1 MDNIKKLYLPLE
13 ASSLL
18 HYLEIP
24 SYLVVDSEHSI
35 GHYEVDEVY
44 APKILRNLVDLNFAN
59 FPTLSGIY
67 DAKFKLDTLPF

>member
-1 MDNIKKLYLPLE
+1 MDNIKKLYFPLE

-18 HYLEIP
+18 HHLQIP
-24 SYLVVDSEHSI
+24 SYLVVDGEHSI

-67 DAKFKLDTLPF
+67 DAKFKLNTLPF